1 MKNLFIDTDII
12 LDLLTKRQPFY
23 EFSAELFSLAD
34 QKMITINV
42 SSLSFSNLNYILSKH
57 FTAIRARKLLLK
69 FKTLVNVLS
78 VDDKITSLALTSD
91 FADFEDGMQYYTALE
106 NNIRVLITR
115 NLKDYKMAEINVMP
129 AKSYLK
135 ISKLWEFIKISK
147 CGSIRL

>member
-1 MKNLFIDTDII
+1 MMKNLFIDTDII
-12 LDLLTKRQPFY
+12 LDLLTERQPFY

-57 FTAIRARKLLLK
+57 FTAIKARKLFLK

-115 NLKDYKMAEINVMP
+115 NLKDYKMAGINVMTSQ
-129 AKSYLK
+129 SYLK
-135 ISKLWEFIKISK
+135 ISKL
-147 CGSIRL
+147 